1 MMKAP
6 ALSCAVAA
14 RRVVAVLL
22 AAAIGLLAACDS
34 TGTTADEKHDKEILR
49 LQTDWEKEKNK
60 MVGLCNEVTRR
71 LMDMEKRMNSQEAL
85 VSVYEVDIKR
95 LRAEVDTLRTAAAGG
110 VKPGPEVKPEVTPP
124 PVPTQEALMRIGM
137 AVDAMKKGG
146 SPEEAEAEVRPVAG
160 IAAPR
165 LIDAIGTN
173 ATDPDMV
180 KKIEAVLVK
189 LPVADLKVPLEIGLK
204 DAARRVSCARVI
216 GMTANHGLAK
226 LLELYTADPDDYFCY
241 EIGRAMLACK
251 HRLGVP
257 PLLRVLRAK
266 DELHRML
273 ACSELSRLN
282 KRDPLGY
289 DYKKSPAEN
298 GAAIKSWED
307 WWDKNGSRLFE

>member
-1 MMKAP
+1 MKA
-6 ALSCAVAA
+6 
-14 RRVVAVLL
+14 LL
-22 AAAIGLLAACDS
+22 AAAAVLGLLTACES
-34 TGTTADEKHDKEILR
+34 TGKGDAEKQDEQITR
-49 LQTDWEKEKNK
+49 LKIQWDNEKNK

-95 LRAEVDTLRTAAAGG
+95 LRAEVDALRTAAAGG
-110 VKPGPEVKPEVTPP
+110 AKVGPDVKPDVTTPQ
-124 PVPTQEALMRIGM
+124 VPTQEALMRVGM
-137 AVDAMKKGG
+137 AIDALKKGG
-146 SPEEAEAEVRPVAG
+146 SPDDAVTEVRPVAG

-165 LIDAIGTN
+165 FMEAIGTH

-180 KKIEAVLVK
+180 KRLEAVLVK
-189 LPVADLKVPLEIGLK
+189 LPAADLKVPLEIGLK
-204 DAARRVSCARVI
+204 DGTRRVSCARVI
-216 GMTANHGLAK
+216 GMVGDHGLAK
-226 LLELYTADPDDYFCY
+226 LLELYTADADDYFCY
-241 EIGRAMLACK
+241 EVGRAMLACK

-289 DYKKSPAEN
+289 DYKKTPAEN
-298 GAAIKSWED
+298 GAAIKAWEE
-307 WWDKNGSRLFE
+307 WWDKNGPRLFE